1 MAALTVICYTTDAM
15 SDTKP
20 EQTQQEF
27 FPEFTPGQPKGPER
41 LASFHRTPKPI
52 LVTTSVEQIVLT
64 GILVILAGCLVFFLG
79 VLRGRSIGHET
90 AAPQRLVVV
99 PLPAKKPETARQ
111 VPVFQSSPAQPPSVK
126 IEARTAQAAD
136 PTKPYTLQLIT
147 YKKRDLAE
155 GEAGEL
161 RRRGFQAFVA
171 PSGNY
176 FLVCSGQY
184 GSKEESAR
192 DQQALRA
199 RYKDCFLRRR

>member
-1 MAALTVICYTTDAM
+1 M
-15 SDTKP
+15 SDPKP

-41 LASFHRTPKPI
+41 LAPFHRTPKPI
-52 LVTTSVEQIVLT
+52 LVTTSVEQIVLA

-90 AAPQRLVVV
+90 TVPLPTAPLIAPQRLAV
-99 PLPAKKPETARQ
+99 PPPAKKPEAARQ
-111 VPVFQSSPAQPPSVK
+111 VPVFQTSPTQPPAVK

-171 PSGNY
+171 PSGAY

-184 GSKEESAR
+184 GSKEEAAR